1 MEVTIPALFKNNTA
15 RLPNGLR
22 YPLGV
27 GAWIRLRNGIP
38 RKPENCSENAPRT
51 HLSTARIVSPLVNGC
66 AITIFFSSSA
76 VAKSLS
82 KTSTAIMVDVPM
94 KPNSNPL
101 VSIKS
106 YFL

>member
-1 MEVTIPALFKNNTA
+1 LTSAVIGT
-15 RLPNGLR
+15 RLGWEGGFAAETEFR
-22 YPLGV
+22 RSQEDAKKRGAYPKSG
-27 GAWIRLRNGIP
+27 
-38 RKPENCSENAPRT
+38 
-51 HLSTARIVSPLVNGC
+51 ARIVSPLVNGC
-66 AITIFFSSSA
+66 AITIFFSFSA